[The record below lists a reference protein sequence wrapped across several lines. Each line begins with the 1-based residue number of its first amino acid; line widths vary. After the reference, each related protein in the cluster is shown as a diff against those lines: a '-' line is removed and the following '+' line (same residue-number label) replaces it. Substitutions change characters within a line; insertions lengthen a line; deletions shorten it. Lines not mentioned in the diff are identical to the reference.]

1 MKREMSAASERNEE
15 EVRKFK
21 RKIED
26 LEFDKSSADR
36 KAKALEDELSSK
48 LEEISGL
55 KSTVSQLTSA
65 SAGVEAELKVTKK
78 TLEKAQGDNARL
90 NKENSER
97 AARIDASE
105 RAARID
111 AYEEKERAYETE
123 RRKLH
128 NTIQELKGNIRVFC
142 RIRPLL
148 GEERDAEGDTI
159 R

>member
-1 MKREMSAASERNEE
+1 MTR
-15 EVRKFK
+15 
-21 RKIED
+21 
-26 LEFDKSSADR
+26 
-36 KAKALEDELSSK
+36 
-48 LEEISGL
+48 
-55 KSTVSQLTSA
+55 
-65 SAGVEAELKVTKK
+65 K

-90 NKENSER
+90 NKEN
-97 AARIDASE
+97 SE

-142 RIRPLL
+142 RIGRCSARRTSRATPS
-148 GEERDAEGDTI
+148 GTSSSTTRTTTNSSERSGT